1 MRFFVMFVAGAL
13 ATGFG
18 DQSSPPNRPWPPG
31 VQSVSAE
38 SPALSPEESLK
49 TFYMPPG
56 YRLELVAAEPLIQDP
71 VALDWDVDG
80 RLWAVEMPGW
90 MPDITATGERA
101 PVGRVVVLEDENGDG
116 RMDTR
121 TVFADGLVL
130 ARSLKVLE
138 RGVLVGEPPNVWLM
152 RDTDGDLRM
161 DRKEL
166 VTNQYGHRDID
177 PENNANGFHWS
188 LDNHMYAA
196 GQSDVQ
202 LRLKNGS
209 FEVQRTLRR
218 GEWGVTHDDAGRI
231 YRNTNESALHV
242 DLVQTAYYARN
253 PNLLRTRGS
262 YERLATGNEDL
273 NIVWPVRPNPGT
285 NRAYQTGIDRPD
297 GTLLKFTA
305 VCAPVVYRGDRLP
318 AELYGNVFVAEPAA
332 NLVSRLVLED
342 DGSTLWARKAYE
354 RGEFLASTDE
364 RFRPVYIVNA
374 PDGTLYIADLYRG
387 IVEHRISI
395 TEYLRDQILGR
406 KLEQPVGMGRI
417 YRVVHETTKRET
429 ARVLTK
435 ASPARLVEALSHPN
449 GWWRDAAQR
458 LLVERTSVA
467 TNDARETANV
477 AGNPAGVAR
486 NFSSAITSA
495 LIKLATS
502 AKDARTRLHALWTL
516 DGIDAIPPAVVM
528 EALEDPARDVRVS
541 AIRIAERWLAEA
553 NPTMRDA
560 VLRRL
565 DDGDWWVRQQLAA
578 SIGVLPVGA
587 REGPAAAILERYA
600 TDPVVMDAT
609 LSGLRGS
616 EQVVLDTLLRAG
628 LAATPQREASVTMLA
643 ATLVR
648 SGQDA
653 AIQRLFASVADG
665 RLAAWQRS
673 ALLRGAEVTLLGAA
687 LPAPPVRQRGAPMPT
702 PAEPVPCPT
711 CPGGRAG
718 PGGAY
723 AFTKATEPGRARGR
737 GGSARGQT
745 GVRPG
750 SDGGQGSSGLR
761 LNREPAALTALAAG
775 AEGGDLATRATAVL
789 ARVAWPGKPGVA
801 TVTPLTTDEQQ
812 RYDAGQEVYRNTCQ
826 SCHKP
831 DGRGQDNL
839 APTLIDSEWAL
850 APSEVPVRILLHGK
864 EGSFGLMPPIGA
876 ALTDDQIAAV
886 LTYIRREWGQT
897 GSPVAPA
904 TVTDVRGRTA
914 GRTRPWTED
923 ELRTLLR
930 GAAAGAT
937 QPTQSGRG
945 PQR

>member
-1 MRFFVMFVAGAL
+1 VRFFVMFVAGAF
-13 ATGFG
+13 AAGFG
-18 DQSSPPNRPWPPG
+18 YQSSPPNRPWPPD

-49 TFYMPPG
+49 TFHMPPG

-101 PVGRVVVLEDENGDG
+101 PVGRVVVLEDENRDG
-116 RMDTR
+116 RMDKR

-130 ARSLKVLE
+130 ARSLKVLD

-152 RDTDGDLRM
+152 RDTDGDLQM

-177 PENNANGFHWS
+177 PENNANGFQWS
-188 LDNHMYAA
+188 LDNRMYTA
-196 GQSDVQ
+196 GQSDIQ
-202 LRLKNGS
+202 LRLKDGS
-209 FEVQRTLRR
+209 FEVLRTLRR

-242 DLVQTAYYARN
+242 DFVQTAYYARN

-406 KLEQPVGMGRI
+406 KLEQPIGMGRI
-417 YRVVHETTKRET
+417 YRVVHETTKRQT
-429 ARVLTK
+429 GRVLTK

-458 LLVERTSVA
+458 LLVERSGT
-467 TNDARETANV
+467 TT
-477 AGNPAGVAR
+477 VAR
-486 NFSSAITSA
+486 NLSSAIVTPA
-495 LIKLATS
+495 LVKMARG

-516 DGIDAIPPAVVM
+516 DGIDAIRPAVVM
-528 EALEDPARDVRVS
+528 EALEDPARDVRAS
-541 AIRIAERWLAEA
+541 AIRIAERWLAEP
-553 NPTMRDA
+553 NPPIRDA

-616 EQVVLDTLLRAG
+616 EQVVLDTLLRA
-628 LAATPQREASVTMLA
+628 ADAQTPQRDASITMLA

-653 AIQRLFASVADG
+653 AIQQLFASVADG

-687 LPAPPVRQRGAPMPT
+687 MPAPRVRQRAAPTPT

-723 AFTKATEPGRARGR
+723 AFTKPAEPGRGRGR
-737 GGSARGQT
+737 G
-745 GVRPG
+745 
-750 SDGGQGSSGLR
+750 GSSGLR
-761 LNREPAALTALAAG
+761 LNREPAALTRAADG
-775 AEGGDLATRATAVL
+775 EWAARAAAVL

-826 SCHKP
+826 SCHQP
-831 DGRGQDNL
+831 DGRGQDRL

-864 EGSFGLMPPIGA
+864 DGSFGLMPPIGA
-876 ALTDDQIAAV
+876 ALTDDQVAAV

-897 GSPVAPA
+897 GTPVAPA
-904 TVTDVRGRTA
+904 TVTDVRTRTA

-923 ELRTLLR
+923 ELRTFLR
-930 GAAAGAT
+930 GASGGAKH
-937 QPTQSGRG
+937 
-945 PQR
+945 